1 MLASEGCGGHRR
13 DLASPLAGAVTAT
26 TPTPPSTVNRTLAR
40 ERRRS
45 VAAVLVYIMPHS
57 IGRPAVRT
65 AGAVPMVDQ
74 NSDSFDSPNRPPF
87 RRLNPHC
94 VLWSPVPQV
103 QNESPPP
110 SAGTMAASPSTGAH
124 GAVAAASRQTVTT
137 LESTRD
143 GLAVCPTA
151 ACRLRSPLLMPANR
165 TQPPVWAHL
174 PFSLCV
180 SGHRPMMTAASLD
193 WHLPLGRQRHRCHCQ
208 PHWAV
213 YFSSGMPSKCWQS
226 SRVGAS
232 WRKSTPCLI
241 GPVHFGLCVGLSG
254 RFRDRRRL
262 LYVGEGNQ
270 RV

>member
-143 GLAVCPTA
+143 GLAVCATA

-180 SGHRPMMTAASLD
+180 SAQHQTKTSPSSPLSAPPLPSTPELAPPTPLPFAAGARTNAIYQGARCDRAGYHQRRRATGPPISL
-193 WHLPLGRQRHRCHCQ
+193 
-208 PHWAV
+208 
-213 YFSSGMPSKCWQS
+213 K
-226 SRVGAS
+226 VGAP
-232 WRKSTPCLI
+232 TND
-241 GPVHFGLCVGLSG
+241 
-254 RFRDRRRL
+254 DRS
-262 LYVGEGNQ
+262 VP
-270 RV
+270 